1 MMIDDYDVAI
11 SLKNRLDASIP
22 FKVRPGKQM
31 LKNMQAQGKSM
42 RDQDYTVE
50 KVFYGGDEGG
60 ITCMLQ
66 GKATDK
72 ELLGASI
79 THLIIDPEHPLA
91 EEVKA
96 YQQKRTR
103 RLFLQDQSGFA
114 AMMGEARKSK
124 KKKKRSGGFGR

>member
-1 MMIDDYDVAI
+1 MMVDDYDVAI
-11 SLKNRLDASIP
+11 SLNNRLDASVP

-72 ELLGASI
+72 ELFGASI
-79 THLIIDPEHPLA
+79 THLVIDPEHPLA

-96 YQQKRTR
+96 YQQQRTR

-114 AMMGEARKSK
+114 AMMGEKKTPK
-124 KKKKRSGGFGR
+124 KKKKRGGGFGR